1 MNKIYYRNM
10 CDKVI
15 DEIKGSDYPL
25 KLKIGTEAN
34 YMNITSESIPVIV
47 DMLEEIHIYLT
58 SNPEKYK

>member
-1 MNKIYYRNM
+1 M